1 MLFFGLEIIVFTM
14 LFYSMN
20 ELLSCKSEDTSI
32 ITTLYYQPP
41 PLYEEINQTDTN
53 NNSESELPPSYRE

>member
-41 PLYEEINQTDTN
+41 PLYEEINQTDNTN
-53 NNSESELPPSYRE
+53 NTESEIPPLYKE